1 MRWKLGRGLGLGVGL
16 GHGLS
21 RSFRRYRRRSP
32 GKVQRLA
39 FVQLDG
45 LPFHEFLVH
54 LLDVAGS
61 VGEPQLQL
69 LVDLDEVTGRDF
81 EKFDLARLG
90 APVGNQYRGVTHHI
104 APLVTCHR
112 ENLNTAAPRNG
123 CHALEPRECIMV
135 LRQLQHL
142 QLAEV
147 YLPQLLIHPSIS
159 EHHSC
164 RIEGAQQ
171 RAGDLG
177 PDLNALALPDLMNA

>member
-32 GKVQRLA
+32 GNVQRLA
-39 FVQLDG
+39 FIKLVG
-45 LPFHEFLVH
+45 LPFHKLLVH
-54 LLDVAGS
+54 LLDCAGS

-69 LVDLDEVTGRDF
+69 LVDLDEVAGRDF
-81 EKFDLARLG
+81 EKLYLARLL

-104 APLVTCHR
+104 APPVTWHR
-112 ENLNTAAPRNG
+112 ENLNAAAPRNG
-123 CHALEPRECIMV
+123 CDALESRYCIVV

-147 YLPQLLIHPSIS
+147 YHPQLLIHPSLC

-164 RIEGAQQ
+164 
-171 RAGDLG
+171 
-177 PDLNALALPDLMNA
+177 